1 MKEIIKII
9 TDIGTRQN
17 KTTKLAYKVITDLL
31 LSHNIEFITKKYQVY
46 LPVFKKS
53 YLKVD
58 GENIPC
64 LPTGLTSGKINTAG
78 IVTTSLISSKVFLD
92 IPHINFNPKCKI
104 ISRAN
109 FSFSPSL
116 AVPRDSIEKICKE
129 KIINGKI
136 EVVKE
141 KQEALQILVGNNRNP
156 KNIIFSHFD
165 SIGSG
170 AVDNASGTALMLEMI
185 IKNRKLLNDNL
196 FVFDG
201 NEEISYDLPIYWG
214 KGYRNFERKYPKQI
228 SGAKKLIV
236 IDCIGYDKTI
246 TLSGK
251 TNSKIIKLAFPIK
264 KIDGYYSKIKLITS
278 DYDKLME
285 VYHSDLDQVGLIKEK
300 YMKQALKIVI
310 REI

>member
-31 LSHNIEFITKKYQVY
+31 LSHNIEFITEKYQVY

-53 YLKVD
+53 YLKAD

-109 FSFSPSL
+109 FSFSPSI
-116 AVPRDSIEKICKE
+116 AVSRDFIEKICKA

-185 IKNRKLLNDNL
+185 IKNRDILKDNL
-196 FVFDG
+196 LIFDG
-201 NEEISYDLPIYWG
+201 NEEVSYDKPVYWG
-214 KGYRNFERKYPKQI
+214 RGYRNYEQRYPKQI
-228 SGAKKLIV
+228 AGAKKLIV

-246 TLSGK
+246 TLSGRID
-251 TNSKIIKLAFPIK
+251 SKIIKLAFPIK
-264 KIDGYYSKIKLITS
+264 KINKYYSKIKLITS
-278 DYDKLME
+278 DYDKLMK
-285 VYHSDLDQVGLIKEK
+285 VYHSDLDQVGLIKDK
-300 YMKQALKIVI
+300 YMEQALKIVI
-310 REI
+310 GEI